1 MREIVLFLPVIFF
14 PPELPQCFGQ
24 TGSIGERFQMVDRGD
39 FAAHPAKIVPEKL
52 RFQHSVVHMI
62 EKSEAAASQSLFR
75 IPSPLSAGFGK
86 VIGCHFRQ
94 QCGMF
99 AMVTSEN
106 MPNRPAVCL

>member
-1 MREIVLFLPVIFF
+1 MLLSPVIFF

-24 TGSIGERFQMVDRGD
+24 TGSIGESFQMVDRGN

-62 EKSEAAASQSLFR
+62 EKSEAPASQSLFR
-75 IPSPLSAGFGK
+75 IPPPLSAGFGK

-94 QCGMF
+94 QCSIF
-99 AMVTSEN
+99 AAVVGGKTA
-106 MPNRPAVCL
+106 NRPPISLQ